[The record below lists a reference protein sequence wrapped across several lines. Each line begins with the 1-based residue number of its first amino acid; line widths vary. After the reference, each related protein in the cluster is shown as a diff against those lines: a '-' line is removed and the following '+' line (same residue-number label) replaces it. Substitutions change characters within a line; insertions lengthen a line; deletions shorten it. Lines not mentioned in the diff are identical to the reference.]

1 MKEKLISPEDIRCLH
16 PIFRGK
22 YGDKLIKFGV
32 KLTALDVANAVYDG
46 SKHLTGHEFCT
57 DLLDKMQVKR
67 IVKNAEILESFKNK
81 PFITV
86 SNHPYGHIDGIA
98 LIETVASR
106 VDHYKVM
113 VNYILGL
120 IDTMSENF
128 IAVSPYK
135 SEQPDS
141 KSLNGI
147 KECIAHLKKG
157 YPLGFFP
164 AGSNSRLKFVNG
176 ILRIYDRAWQQSV
189 IKLIQKA
196 KVPVIPIHFSG
207 RNSLS
212 FYLTRI
218 IFGWRVQPVRLC
230 HELKNKKNHTMI
242 ISIGNP
248 IMPEEIAQHPD
259 ADQLGNFLRDKT
271 YALAK
276 NK

>member
-1 MKEKLISPEDIRCLH
+1 MKEKLVSNEEIRSLH

-22 YGDKLIKFGV
+22 HGDLFIKIGK
-32 KLTALDVANAVYDG
+32 KLTAIDAANDVYDK
-46 SKHLTGHEFCT
+46 SKHLTGHKFCT
-57 DLLDKMQVKR
+57 DLLNKMGVKR
-67 IVKNAEILESFKNK
+67 IVKNAEILEEYKDK

-106 VDHYKVM
+106 VEHYKVM
-113 VNYILGL
+113 VNFILGK
-120 IDTMSENF
+120 IDTMAENF
-128 IAVSPYK
+128 ITVFPYK
-135 SEQPDS
+135 TDQPDS

-147 KECIAHLKKG
+147 KESIAHLRKG
-157 YPLGFFP
+157 YPMGFFP

-176 ILRIYDRAWQQSV
+176 VLRIYDREWQESV

-212 FYLTRI
+212 FYLTRV
-218 IFGWRVQPVRLC
+218 IFGWKVQPIRLC
-230 HELKNKKNHTMI
+230 HELKNKNNHEMI
-242 ISIGNP
+242 ITIGQP
-248 IMPEEIAQHPD
+248 ISVEEISKHHD
-259 ADQLGNFLRDKT
+259 TKELGNFLRDKT